1 MLFKLSNLI
10 HNNVKSDEIMHENSM
25 TLIRL
30 WYLNKKLND
39 FNLNKTIL
47 I

>member
-10 HNNVKSDEIMHENSM
+10 HNNVKSDQIMHENSM

-30 WYLNKKLND
+30 WYLFIKK
-39 FNLNKTIL
+39 NLNKNDQSNFN
-47 I
+47 